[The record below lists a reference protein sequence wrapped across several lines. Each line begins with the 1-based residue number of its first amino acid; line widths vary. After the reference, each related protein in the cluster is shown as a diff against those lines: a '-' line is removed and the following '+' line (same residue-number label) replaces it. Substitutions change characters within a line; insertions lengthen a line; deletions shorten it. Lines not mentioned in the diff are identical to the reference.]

1 MVSKAKTLGFP
12 IYVKPV
18 NAGSSIGITKAKTEE
33 ELKNSIIEAFKH
45 DRKVTVEENID
56 GFEVGCAVM
65 GNNIRDRFIGE
76 VDEIEIEGGFF
87 DFGEKYSLFKSK
99 IHMPA
104 RISPEMNARVKET
117 ALKLYEILDCQGL
130 ARVDMFISGD
140 RIVFNEINS
149 IPGFT
154 DKSRYPNMMKGAGVS
169 YKELIDRLIAYAL
182 SK

>member
-1 MVSKAKTLGFP
+1 
-12 IYVKPV
+12 
-18 NAGSSIGITKAKTEE
+18 
-33 ELKNSIIEAFKH
+33 
-45 DRKVTVEENID
+45 
-56 GFEVGCAVM
+56 
-65 GNNIRDRFIGE
+65 
-76 VDEIEIEGGFF
+76 
-87 DFGEKYSLFKSK
+87 
-99 IHMPA
+99 
-104 RISPEMNARVKET
+104 MNARVKET